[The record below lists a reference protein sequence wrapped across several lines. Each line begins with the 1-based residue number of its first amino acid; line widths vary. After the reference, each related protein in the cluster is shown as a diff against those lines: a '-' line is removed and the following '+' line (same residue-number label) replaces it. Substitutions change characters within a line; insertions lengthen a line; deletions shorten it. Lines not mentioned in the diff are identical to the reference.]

1 MNIKKYLVSNEDD
14 AKFFSNMLQYC
25 WLDPNNGWE
34 NSQEIL
40 KYYLRT
46 ENYPFIDTPKN
57 NQVSLYIAFSSRH
70 EDLFNILISS
80 KRLKNKNYSLKDLN
94 RFMASDEGIENIIF
108 SILEQ
113 ISKKSQSCFDLSDNK
128 AKKSF
133 LQSASDY
140 FVFNIENSFGK
151 ERDSLSKLD
160 RFIEF
165 TKCKFYK
172 NENQILH
179 NLLMMDIHN
188 GFTHLYES
196 LKNSTQKE
204 MMLNF
209 QRNPLNPTYSEETEE
224 FLIKLKLKYSLE
236 NTLSKKV
243 LLHKKNKI

>member
-1 MNIKKYLVSNEDD
+1 MNIKKYLISNEDD
-14 AKFFSNMLQYC
+14 AKLFSNMLQSF
-25 WLDPNNGWE
+25 WVDPNNGWE
-34 NSQEIL
+34 NCEEIL
-40 KYYLRT
+40 KYYLRA
-46 ENYPFIDTPKN
+46 ENYPFIDTQKN

-70 EDLFNILISS
+70 EDLFNILVSS
-80 KRLKNKNYSLKDLN
+80 KRLKNKNYALKDLN
-94 RFMASDEGIENIIF
+94 RFMASDEGMENIIF

-140 FVFNIENSFGK
+140 FVFNIENSFGN
-151 ERDSLSKLD
+151 ERGSLSKLD
-160 RFIEF
+160 KFIEI

-179 NLLMMDIHN
+179 NLLIMDIHN

-204 MMLNF
+204 MMLKF

-224 FLIKLKLKYSLE
+224 FLSKLTLQLSLHNSLLKK
-236 NTLSKKV
+236 NTKI
-243 LLHKKNKI
+243 KKNKI